1 MQVDKLEDG
10 TNSPRKSCQPWI
22 RVRTVEMK
30 SCGQRLQT
38 NDKAGEGVTPIR
50 SRHTYNI
57 QLSLKARGKLTYA
70 KNLAYWVLSVDKW
83 V

>member
-1 MQVDKLEDG
+1 
-10 TNSPRKSCQPWI
+10 
-22 RVRTVEMK
+22 MK
-30 SCGQRLQT
+30 SCGQRLLT
-38 NDKAGEGVTPIR
+38 NDKAGEGITPIC